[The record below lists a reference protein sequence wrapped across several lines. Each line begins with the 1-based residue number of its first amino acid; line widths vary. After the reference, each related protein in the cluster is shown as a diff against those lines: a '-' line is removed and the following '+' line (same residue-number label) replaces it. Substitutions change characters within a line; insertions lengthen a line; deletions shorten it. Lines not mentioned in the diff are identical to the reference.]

1 MHTFKIGDTVKIV
14 DLHEQDAHYRN
25 RRRYIGAIAIVKR
38 VAHSDA
44 PKGFVSGHFEIGEDS
59 CCFFAVKLELV
70 EAFKRPTHLSCKR
83 YFKGE
88 THFSAKLFFSDGTHE
103 VLFGFQYGYGD
114 QCIHESVKLMKV
126 EGYLPNPNEATFN
139 SHQDLT
145 DAGIS
150 YEITDVTR
158 KGDL

>member
-1 MHTFKIGDTVKIV
+1 MQTFKIGDTVKIV
-14 DLHEQDAHYRN
+14 DLHKQDAYYGGPSN
-25 RRRYIGAIAIVKR
+25 FIGAFAIIKR
-38 VAHSDA
+38 LNQSDA
-44 PKGFVSGHFEIGEDS
+44 PEGFVSGDFEIGEDTR
-59 CCFFAVKLELV
+59 CFFAVKLELV
-70 EAFKRPTHLSCKR
+70 EAFKHPTHLSCKR

-88 THFSAKLFFSDGTHE
+88 THFSAKLFFSDGTHG

-114 QCIHESVKLMKV
+114 QCIHDSVKLMKLC
-126 EGYLPNPNEATFN
+126 EFLPKSADATFN
-139 SHQDLT
+139 SHQDLI

>member
-1 MHTFKIGDTVKIV
+1 MHTFKIGDTVKILA
-14 DLHEQDAHYRN
+14 LHEQDACFSDCRK
-25 RRRYIGAIAIVKR
+25 YIGAIAIIKR
-38 VAHSDA
+38 VSPLDA
-44 PKGFVSGHFEIGEDS
+44 PKGFLSGDFEIGEDS
-59 CCFFAVKLELV
+59 RCFFAVKLELV
-70 EAFKRPTHLSCKR
+70 EALKRPTHLSCKR
-83 YFKGE
+83 WFKGE

-103 VLFGFQYGYGD
+103 VLFNFQYGYGE
-114 QCIHESVKLMKV
+114 QCIHDSVRSMRAF
-126 EGYLPNPNEATFN
+126 GYLPESNEATFN